1 MLGVKTILS
10 QNPKYPDTKAKTQNK
25 QTKQTNNKTPHND
38 VLEIGITNKLT
49 SA

>member
-10 QNPKYPDTKAKTQNK
+10 QNPSILTPRQKPKTNRK
-25 QTKQTNNKTPHND
+25 KQTNNKTPHND
-38 VLEIGITNKLT
+38 VLEIGITDKLT